1 MVGRWIRRAAVLA
14 AVSAAVLALPTPGFA
29 HVEVTADQAQAGAA
43 NVTVSFSAESES
55 KTAGI
60 ASLRVV
66 LPDGIRPDQ
75 VAWVSGPTGWTLT
88 PGADGYTVA
97 GPALPAGEDAKYAVK
112 IAQLPA
118 GATSLPFRT
127 LQTYSDGHIDRWIEI
142 PTPGQAEPDA
152 PAPVLTLQPAS
163 VTSAAPTTLPA
174 TPTATAAG
182 PNTPAAADPAAKQSG
197 PSWPVIGI
205 AGLLLAVAVIVT
217 VAALRRRRGPA
228 TPQA

>member
-1 MVGRWIRRAAVLA
+1 MVGRWVRRATVLA
-14 AVSAAVLALPTPGFA
+14 AVSAAALALPTPSFA
-29 HVEVTADQAQAGAA
+29 HVEVTADQAQAGAT

-97 GPALPAGEDAKYAVK
+97 GPALPASEDAKHAVR

-118 GATSLPFRT
+118 GAASLAFRT

-142 PTPGQAEPDA
+142 PTPGQAAPDA
-152 PAPVLTLQPAS
+152 PAPILTLKPAAAS
-163 VTSAAPTTLPA
+163 SAAPTTPQA
-174 TPTATAAG
+174 TPTAPVAV
-182 PNTPAAADPAAKQSG
+182 PSTPTAAADPTKQSG
-197 PSWPVIGI
+197 PPWPVIGI
-205 AGLLLAVAVIVT
+205 VGSLLAVAVIVT
-217 VAALRRRRGPA
+217 VAVLRRRGLT
-228 TPQA
+228 TPQS